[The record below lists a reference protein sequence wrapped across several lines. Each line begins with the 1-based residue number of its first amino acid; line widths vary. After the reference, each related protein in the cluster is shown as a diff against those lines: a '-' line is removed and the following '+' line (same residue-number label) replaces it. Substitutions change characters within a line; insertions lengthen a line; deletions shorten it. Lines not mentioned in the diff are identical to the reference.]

1 MNLVIPDDILRT
13 AKLTEADLR
22 LEIAILLFQQKKIG
36 TGKARQLAGLNLIE
50 FRRELAKRDICVH
63 YDVEDLQDDLKT
75 LQEASEL

>member
-50 FRRELAKRDICVH
+50 FRRELAKRDNP
-63 YDVEDLQDDLKT
+63 T
-75 LQEASEL
+75 GS

>member
-22 LEIAILLFQQKKIG
+22 LEIAILLFQQKKLS

-50 FRRELAKRDICVH
+50 FRRELAKRDIFVH
-63 YDVEDLQDDLKT
+63 YDVEDLQADLKT
-75 LQEASEL
+75 LQDAGEL